1 MLQYTLSIYLA
12 TLMSNMQ
19 GGDSAFLT
27 GGMDYSRGNK
37 LDRPKGT

>member
-1 MLQYTLSIYLA
+1 MLQYTLSIYLT

-27 GGMDYSRGNK
+27 GMDYSRGNK